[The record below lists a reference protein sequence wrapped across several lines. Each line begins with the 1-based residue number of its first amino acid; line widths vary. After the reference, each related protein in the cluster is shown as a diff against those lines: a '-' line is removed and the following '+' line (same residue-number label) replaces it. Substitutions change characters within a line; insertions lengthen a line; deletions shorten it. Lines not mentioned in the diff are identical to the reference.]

1 MGIFMMAK
9 NKNKSEKREK
19 KKKLAEEAS
28 EAPVTKKKKVSEEF
42 KAEKPPVKPQDPIE
56 TEDLTPEELR
66 VLERK
71 LKKERK
77 KEEKRLKREKGNLA
91 EETKA
96 EPAKL
101 TGGERALQF
110 LESWSKKNPDWK
122 FQKIRQTWL
131 LMNMYDLEKVSDK
144 HFRMLLGYLENVKG
158 SARDTTIQK
167 AEEYMKEYDKGETQ
181 EEPDLRRM
189 NRIRDV
195 LQLLS

>member
-1 MGIFMMAK
+1 MAK
-9 NKNKSEKREK
+9 NKNKSEK
-19 KKKLAEEAS
+19 KKKLPEEAS
-28 EAPVTKKKKVSEEF
+28 EAPVTKKKKVE
-42 KAEKPPVKPQDPIE
+42 PPDPIE

-96 EPAKL
+96 EPVKP
-101 TGGERALQF
+101 TGEERALQY
-110 LESWSKKNPDWK
+110 LKSWSKKRPDWK

-144 HFRMLLGYLENVKG
+144 HFKMLLGYLENVKG
-158 SARDTTIQK
+158 SARDTTVQK
-167 AEEYMKEYDKGETQ
+167 AEEYMTEYDKRESQ

-195 LQLLS
+195 LQLLA